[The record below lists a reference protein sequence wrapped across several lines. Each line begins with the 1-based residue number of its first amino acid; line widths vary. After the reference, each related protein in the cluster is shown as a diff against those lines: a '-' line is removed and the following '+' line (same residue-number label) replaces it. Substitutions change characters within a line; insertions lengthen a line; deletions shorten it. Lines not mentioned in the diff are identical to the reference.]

1 MSIRI
6 TVATV
11 VACCSVAACAS
22 RQVHVTSS
30 PGEATTSTT
39 SLPAPASGAS
49 AMKWNTTLAPQ
60 GAGTVAGTA
69 TVAPG
74 TTAGTTVVAVVI
86 TGGTPGA
93 IYPWHVHTGNC
104 GEQGPVVGSAAA
116 YPVLT
121 ADAAG
126 KAQANATIPVT
137 TPTTG
142 NYYVNVHASPSDMG
156 TIISCG
162 NLSAAG
168 M

>member
-6 TVATV
+6 TVASV

-39 SLPAPASGAS
+39 SLPAPSAAS

-69 TVAPG
+69 TIAPG
-74 TTAGTTVVAVVI
+74 TTAGTTVVTVGI

-93 IYPWHVHTGNC
+93 TYPWHVHTGNC
-104 GEQGPVVGSAAA
+104 GDQGPVVGSAAA

-121 ADAAG
+121 VDAGG
-126 KAQANATIPVT
+126 KAQADATIPVP